1 MATIYQ
7 KVGMTKE
14 HFIMNAVLLFGG
26 LIAILNQT
34 LLAPALPSIMK
45 EMQIDASTAQWL
57 TTGFMLV
64 NGIMIPVTAFLLER
78 FTTRKL
84 FFISMGMFTL
94 GTFVAGIATTFP
106 VILLARVLQ
115 AAGAGV
121 MMPMGQTIMLL
132 TLPKQHRGVG
142 MGLIGLV
149 MGFAPA
155 VGPVVAGFIIDVFN
169 WHMLFYGMTPL
180 AVLTIV
186 VAFFYLE
193 NLGETSNPK
202 LDTPSVILS
211 TLGFGGLLYGFS
223 AIGSTGFGLAVIIT
237 LLIGTVSLIA
247 FFHRQL
253 HMEEPLLNVRVLEN
267 KKFMISVV
275 LTMLVNAALIV
286 GGILNPIYIQT
297 IRGYSASVS
306 ALIMLPAS
314 IVMAIMSPI
323 SGRLFD
329 KFGPR
334 VLAIPG
340 LITVTLFTIPM
351 IVMDENTSIYFLS
364 FVYTVRIIGLALVN
378 MPLNTWGL
386 NALSN
391 KVIPHGTAIANT
403 FRTVAGS
410 LGTAVLITVN
420 SIVVANASNP
430 ASTSAQIHGIN
441 MAYLGAGLF
450 MLVALIMAVIFVK
463 DDGKQRQ

>member
-1 MATIYQ
+1 MAIYQ
-7 KVGMTKE
+7 KFGMTKA

-45 EMQIDASTAQWL
+45 DMQINASTAQWL

-64 NGIMIPVTAFLLER
+64 NGIMIPITAYLIDR

-84 FFISMGMFTL
+84 FFASMGIFTL
-94 GTFVAGIATTFP
+94 GTFICGIAPSFP
-106 VILLARVLQ
+106 IILIGRMLQ

-132 TLPKQHRGVG
+132 TLPRQYRGVG
-142 MGLIGLV
+142 MGFIGLI

-155 VGPVVAGFIIDVFN
+155 IGPVAAGFIVDAFS
-169 WHMLFYGMTPL
+169 WHVLFYGMTPL
-180 AVLTIV
+180 ALLTIV
-186 VAFFYLE
+186 VAHFNLE
-193 NLGETSNPK
+193 NLGESTNIK
-202 LDTPSVILS
+202 LDKTSVLLS

-223 AIGSTGFGLAVIIT
+223 TIGSTGFSVGVIVA
-237 LLIGTVSLIA
+237 LLVGVAALVA
-247 FFHRQL
+247 FVRRQL
-253 HMEEPLLNVRVLEN
+253 RMDEPLLKVDVLSN
-267 KKFMISVV
+267 KRFAISVV
-275 LTMLVNAALIV
+275 LTMLINAALIF
-286 GGILNPIYIQT
+286 GGIINPIYIQT

-306 ALIMLPAS
+306 ALVMLPAA

-340 LITVTLFTIPM
+340 LAIVCLFTIPLAR
-351 IVMDENTSIYFLS
+351 MDENTPILFLS
-364 FVYTVRIIGLALVN
+364 FCYMMRMVGLSLVN
-378 MPLNTWGL
+378 MPVNTWGL

-391 KVIPHGTAIANT
+391 KVIAHGTAIVNT
-403 FRTVAGS
+403 LRTVAGS
-410 LGTAVLITVN
+410 LGTAILITVN
-420 SIVVANASNP
+420 SLVVATFKDPS
-430 ASTSAQIHGIN
+430 STQAQIIGVN
-441 MAYLGAGLF
+441 AAYFGALLLMICAF
-450 MLVALIMAVIFVK
+450 ILVVVFVK
-463 DDGKQRQ
+463 NEK